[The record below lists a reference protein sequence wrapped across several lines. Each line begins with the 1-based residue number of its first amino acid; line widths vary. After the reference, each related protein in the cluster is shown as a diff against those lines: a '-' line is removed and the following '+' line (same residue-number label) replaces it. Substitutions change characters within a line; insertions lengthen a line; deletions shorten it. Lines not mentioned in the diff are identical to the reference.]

1 MDDYAGKIVKKGLSL
16 GCQDV
21 VADAYETRHFQIR
34 FSQSQVDITNSWREQ
49 AASVFCVRDK
59 RVVATDIR
67 DLAKI
72 DKAMEDIVRIA
83 RSSQKN
89 KEYGGIAKGP
99 FKYRPASVDKRITSL
114 EEGSDF
120 VYAAV
125 NGALAEGAKET
136 AGTFLRTS
144 ESHYLVTSNGVRAKD
159 ERAGVY
165 MSIRAL
171 VTPEAS
177 GHGIECATHLS
188 TFKPENAGRK
198 AGEIATMAKEPRLGE
213 AGNFDVIF
221 EPLFLGS
228 MLTQVGQRDS
238 AFLVRAGLSP
248 FTKKIGKSVASK
260 AVTIYDD
267 ATADGRGRKRF
278 DAEGVPTRR
287 TTIIQNGVLKTY
299 LHNTSTAKLFK
310 TKTTANAGLISP
322 DPHQLVLKQGDLKKD
337 ELFEECKD
345 GVYVTNTWYTR
356 YQNYTTGDFSTIPRD
371 GIFRLRK
378 GEIVGSWKDVRMTDN
393 LIHLWKNMKAL
404 SKETQEVEWWGEVA
418 LPSLVPYGLATK
430 IGFTKSAE

>member
-1 MDDYAGKIVKKGLSL
+1 MDDFADRIVKKGLSL

-21 VADAYETRHFQIR
+21 VADAYETNHFQIR

-49 AASVFCVRDK
+49 AASVFCVHDK

-67 DLAKI
+67 NLAKI
-72 DKAMEDIVRIA
+72 DEAMEDIVRIA
-83 RSSQKN
+83 KSSQKN
-89 KEYGGIAKGP
+89 EEYGGIANGP
-99 FKYRPASVDKRITSL
+99 FRYRPVSADKKIASL

-136 AGTFLRTS
+136 AGSFLRTS
-144 ESHYLVTSNGVRAKD
+144 ESHYLATSNGVRVRD
-159 ERAGVY
+159 ERAGLY

-171 VTPEAS
+171 VTPDAS

-188 TFKPENAGRK
+188 KFRPERAGRR
-198 AGEIATMAKEPRLGE
+198 AGEIAAMVKAPKLGE

-221 EPLFLGS
+221 EPLILGS
-228 MLTQVGQRDS
+228 MLTQVGYRDS
-238 AFLVRAGLSP
+238 AFAVRAGLSP
-248 FTKKIGKSVASK
+248 YNKKIGKPVASK

-287 TTIIQNGVLKTY
+287 TTMIQNGVLKTY
-299 LHNTSTAKLFK
+299 LHNTSTARLFK

-322 DPHQLVLKQGDLKKD
+322 DPHQLVLKPGDWKRE
-337 ELFEECKD
+337 ELFEECND

-356 YQNYTTGDFSTIPRD
+356 YQNYTKGDFSTIPRD
-371 GIFRLRK
+371 GIFRVKK
-378 GEIVGSWKDVRMTDN
+378 GEIVGSWKDVRLTDN

-404 SKETQEVEWWGEVA
+404 SREAREVEWWGEVG
-418 LPSLVPYGLATK
+418 LPSLVPFGLATK